1 MSITVLLSY
10 DTVFLS
16 SGILLLLKLMDGY
29 YWQGGK
35 AYLALFAI
43 DGFFYDWYN
52 ALRPL
57 QIAFKVFWLSLI
69 EYYNKKMAYAKSH

>member
-10 DTVFLS
+10 VTVFLS

-35 AYLALFAI
+35 SYLALFAI
-43 DGFFYDWYN
+43 DGFFTIDIMH
-52 ALRPL
+52 LDLFR
-57 QIAFKVFWLSLI
+57 LSLKFSD
-69 EYYNKKMAYAKSH
+69 YH

>member
-1 MSITVLLSY
+1 MRIAVLLLY
-10 DTVFLS
+10 VTVFLS

-43 DGFFYDWYN
+43 DGFFTID
-52 ALRPL
+52 
-57 QIAFKVFWLSLI
+57 I
-69 EYYNKKMAYAKSH
+69 MH

>member
-10 DTVFLS
+10 VTVFLS

-43 DGFFYDWYN
+43 DRFFKIDIMH
-52 ALRPL
+52 LDLFR
-57 QIAFKVFWLSLI
+57 LSLKFSD
-69 EYYNKKMAYAKSH
+69 YH